1 MAMASLLVIGR
12 FRVATSDR
20 ETFHLAAADAIE
32 ALAAQPGCRAA
43 SLGQSTDDPELLVI
57 RTEWE
62 GVGSYRRALSSF
74 DVKVRA
80 IPLLSSAI
88 DEPSAYE
95 LIHDWSVDGVTVAD
109 SGLAADAG
117 AVGLGHAAGPE
128 IASVTP

>member
-12 FRVATSDR
+12 FRVATSER

-32 ALAAQPGCRAA
+32 ALSSQPGCRAA

-62 GVGSYRRALSSF
+62 GVGAYRRALSSF

-95 LIHDWSVDGVTVAD
+95 LIHDWTVDGVTVAD

-117 AVGLGHAAGPE
+117 AVGLGQAAGPAV
-128 IASVTP
+128 ASVTP

>member
-1 MAMASLLVIGR
+1 MPSLLVIGR
-12 FRVATSDR
+12 FRVAAGDR
-20 ETFHLAAADAIE
+20 EAFHVAATAAIE
-32 ALAAQPGCRAA
+32 ALSAQPGCRAA
-43 SLGQSTDDPELLVI
+43 SLGQSTDDSDLLVI
-57 RTEWE
+57 RTEWD
-62 GVGSYRRALSSF
+62 GVGAYRRALSAF

-95 LIHDWSVDGVTVAD
+95 LIHDWTPAGVTISN

-117 AVGLGHAAGPE
+117 AVGLGHAAGPA